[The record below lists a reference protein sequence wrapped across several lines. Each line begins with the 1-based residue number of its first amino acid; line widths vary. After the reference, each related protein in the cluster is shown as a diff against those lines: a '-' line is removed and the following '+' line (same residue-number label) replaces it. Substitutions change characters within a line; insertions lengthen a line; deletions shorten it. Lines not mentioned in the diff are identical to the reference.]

1 MLLNHVWGLFSH
13 PNEEW
18 ETIRQERCTVGK
30 CYVSHVAI
38 LAALPPIC
46 AYIGATQ
53 VGWQVGYGE
62 VTKLTPESALPISI
76 AFYIALLAGVYLLGR
91 TIHWMAQTYGAQ
103 PDLAKSVVLAAY
115 TGTPLFLAGVIALYP
130 LVWLNMLV
138 GLVALGY
145 TVYLLYTGVPIVMQI
160 SKEQGFMF
168 STAVLTVGMVTLVG
182 ILAVT
187 VLLWGFGFGPAFQSG

>member
-1 MLLNHVWGLFSH
+1 M
-13 PNEEW
+13 
-18 ETIRQERCTVGK
+18 
-30 CYVSHVAI
+30 
-38 LAALPPIC
+38 
-46 AYIGATQ
+46 
-53 VGWQVGYGE
+53 
-62 VTKLTPESALPISI
+62 
-76 AFYIALLAGVYLLGR
+76 
-91 TIHWMAQTYGAQ
+91 
-103 PDLAKSVVLAAY
+103 LAAY